1 MAASVEHSELAE
13 RSPMGARDSRPDK
26 APGAFRTIREV
37 AEELGVPQHVLRF
50 WESRFGQVRPLKRA
64 GGRRYYRPEDV
75 DLLKRIQG
83 LLYQDGYTIRGVQK
97 LFRDGGVKAVRNAA
111 ATGVALAATSGAGVE
126 RPGDAAMGIFSRS
139 EGPIEAP
146 ADKAKPAAVTPE
158 SEGAARALASLD
170 VRAFD
175 VPRDLTLDETTRAR
189 LEALIQELEDLVG
202 LLRGSTAG

>member
-1 MAASVEHSELAE
+1 MTTAVEQGETAGRSAAI
-13 RSPMGARDSRPDK
+13 AREARADK

-97 LFRDGGVKAVRNAA
+97 LFRDGGVKAVRGAGPASAA
-111 ATGVALAATSGAGVE
+111 ANHAA
-126 RPGDAAMGIFSRS
+126 
-139 EGPIEAP
+139 AP
-146 ADKAKPAAVTPE
+146 AEPIPTPVPTLSRPHAEEKPEPAGPRAKRPPAPE
-158 SEGAARALASLD
+158 DPSARPVGLVRLEPRALA
-170 VRAFD
+170 
-175 VPRDLTLDETTRAR
+175 VPRDLTLDEKTRAR
-189 LEALIQELEDLVG
+189 LEVLIDELEDLVG
-202 LLRGSTAG
+202 LLRSSTGS

>member
-13 RSPMGARDSRPDK
+13 RSPLGARDSRPDK

-97 LFRDGGVKAVRNAA
+97 LFRDGGVKAVRSAV
-111 ATGVALAATSGAGVE
+111 ATGAGLGATSGPAVD
-126 RPGDAAMGIFSRS
+126 RPGEAAMGAAPRAERTS
-139 EGPIEAP
+139 EIS
-146 ADKAKPAAVTPE
+146 ADKAKHAAATPE

-170 VRAFD
+170 VRAFE
-175 VPRDLTLDETTRAR
+175 VPRDLTLDEKTRTR
-189 LEALIQELEDLVG
+189 LEALIHELEDLVG
-202 LLRGSTAG
+202 LLRGSTSG